1 MLRLKSEASFRSEG
15 NGNGEGNRKH
25 GRLAQRV
32 EQRTENPRIWVRAP
46 GFPPLFSRSKE
57 KRDASREAL
66 RFACVA
72 QLEEHLTFNQR
83 AVSSSL
89 TTDTIWAPSL
99 IGNYRG
105 TARGKYG
112 GDLVQIMEDYPRG

>member
-1 MLRLKSEASFRSEG
+1 M
-15 NGNGEGNRKH
+15 
-25 GRLAQRV
+25 V
-32 EQRTENPRIWVRAP
+32 EYGTENARIRIRAP

-83 AVSSSL
+83 AESSSL
-89 TTDTIWAPSL
+89 STDTRWAACL

-105 TARGKYG
+105 MTRGRHGGGLWHYYG
-112 GDLVQIMEDYPRG
+112 GLA